1 MGNRNPIPLSSD
13 SDDSSDMF
21 LRKLDEEAA
30 KQKGKKKKDEV
41 AYDKKHNRVMH
52 KFLCNKEGFRDKKH
66 FIRNNRKKDHRPLTC
81 TNCEARLHARLDK
94 DTDGT
99 SRADFQCF
107 GDVLAFDAAYGSKDA
122 NNFKFVRDGLLKLTE
137 RLQKR
142 LDLGGDPVR
151 HPSGMTDDV
160 KNTNVGQKVHPER
173 RNRKKKLNNVPIVR
187 RLDTVQQHVFC

>member
-1 MGNRNPIPLSSD
+1 MMFESSGIPCSHIMWAMRLEHIHAFPSSLICKQWLKDAKISLLTSPVPSKTNPYMMKMGHFGALSSC
-13 SDDSSDMF
+13 
-21 LRKLDEEAA
+21 
-30 KQKGKKKKDEV
+30 
-41 AYDKKHNRVMH
+41 
-52 KFLCNKEGFRDKKH
+52 CNK
-66 FIRNNRKKDHRPLTC
+66 L
-81 TNCEARLHARLDK
+81 CEL
-94 DTDGT
+94 
-99 SRADFQCF
+99 
-107 GDVLAFDAAYGSKDA
+107 GSKDA

-173 RNRKKKLNNVPIVR
+173 RNRKKKLNNAPIVR